1 VTDLG
6 TETGIEITNLSFG
19 YTKERL
25 FSDLDLTLRG
35 GNIYGLLGKN
45 GAGKTSLLKLICGLR
60 FPDAGS
66 CSVLGWEPRHRP
78 AALLEDIYFLPEEFY
93 TPPISA
99 DLYRQIYAPF
109 YPRFDAEAFREY
121 LGEFDL
127 PSGKRLS
134 ELSYG
139 QKKKFLLAFGL
150 STRCRLVLLDEPTNG
165 LDIPSKSQFRK
176 LLARAGEEDRIIL
189 ISTHQVRDMENLI
202 DPIIILDEGK
212 IIFQQPMYQV
222 TRCLQVEVQ
231 MDQPS
236 GDGVLYSE
244 KTLGGYVVVRKNESG
259 EETQLDLETLFN
271 TVIANRD
278 RIQEL
283 FVPEHMKVQEDLKV
297 ADDRNSASGDSTGGL
312 A

>member
-1 VTDLG
+1 MTENV
-6 TETGIEITNLSFG
+6 TETGIEIKNLCFG

-25 FSDLDLTLRG
+25 FSNLDLSLQG

-60 FPDAGS
+60 IPDSGA
-66 CSVLGWEPRHRP
+66 CSVLGWEPRNRP
-78 AALLEDIYFLPEEFY
+78 ASLLEDIYFLPEEFY
-93 TPPISA
+93 IPPISGE
-99 DLYRQIYAPF
+99 LYRQIYAPF
-109 YPRFDAEAFREY
+109 YPRFSLEAFRDY

-127 PSGKRLS
+127 PEKKRLS
-134 ELSYG
+134 EMSYG

-150 STRCRLVLLDEPTNG
+150 ATRCRLVLLDEPTNG

-176 LLARAGEEDRIIL
+176 LLAGAGQEERIIL

-202 DPIIILDEGK
+202 DPIIILDEGQ
-212 IIFQQPMYQV
+212 IIFQQPMYEV
-222 TRCLQVEVQ
+222 TRCLRVEMQ
-231 MDQPS
+231 MEQPS

-244 KTLGGYVVVRKNESG
+244 KALGGYVVVRRNQSG

-278 RIQEL
+278 RIGQL
-283 FVPEHMKVQEDLKV
+283 FAAQ
-297 ADDRNSASGDSTGGL
+297 SSTGG
-312 A
+312 AA

>member
-1 VTDLG
+1 MTESLL
-6 TETGIEITNLSFG
+6 ETGIEIRSLSFG

-25 FSDLDLTLRG
+25 FSNLDLTLRG

-60 FPDAGS
+60 FPDAGT
-66 CSVLGWEPRHRP
+66 CGVLGWEPQNRP

-93 TPPISA
+93 TPPITA

-109 YPRFDAEAFREY
+109 YPRFSAEAFREY

-127 PSGKRLS
+127 ATKKKLS

-165 LDIPSKSQFRK
+165 LDIPSKSQFRR
-176 LLARAGEEDRIIL
+176 LLAGAGQEDMIIL

-202 DPIIILDEGK
+202 DPIIILDEGQ
-212 IIFQQPMYQV
+212 IIFQQSMYEV
-222 TRCLQVEVQ
+222 TRCLQVEMQ
-231 MDQPS
+231 MEQPS

-244 KTLGGYVVVRKNESG
+244 KVLGGYVVVRRNESG

-278 RIQEL
+278 QIGKL
-283 FVPEHMKVQEDLKV
+283 FAQDCMQGPEP
-297 ADDRNSASGDSTGGL
+297 DSTGGL

>member
-1 VTDLG
+1 VT
-6 TETGIEITNLSFG
+6 ESGIEIRSLSFG

-25 FSDLDLTLRG
+25 FSDLDLTLHG

-45 GAGKTSLLKLICGLR
+45 GAGKTSLLKIICGLR
-60 FPDAGS
+60 FPQAGA
-66 CSVLGWEPRHRP
+66 CRVLGWEPQHRP
-78 AALLEDIYFLPEEFY
+78 ATLLEDIYFLPEEFHI
-93 TPPISA
+93 PPVSA
-99 DLYRQIYAPF
+99 DLYRQIYGPF
-109 YPRFDAEAFREY
+109 YPRFSVDVLKEY
-121 LGEFDL
+121 LREFDL
-127 PSGKRLS
+127 PSKKKLS

-150 STRCRLVLLDEPTNG
+150 ATRCRLVLLDEPTNG

-176 LLARAGEEDRIIL
+176 LLARAGAEERIVL

-212 IIFQQPMYQV
+212 ILFQQPMYEV
-222 TRCLQVEVQ
+222 SRRLQVEIQ
-231 MDQPS
+231 TEQPS

-244 KTLGGYVVVRKNESG
+244 KALGGYVVVRKNQSG

-278 RIQEL
+278 RIDKL
-283 FVPEHMKVQEDLKV
+283 FVPE
-297 ADDRNSASGDSTGGL
+297 DSTVTDDSSKGGL
-312 A
+312 S

>member
-1 VTDLG
+1 M
-6 TETGIEITNLSFG
+6 TESGIRIRDLSFG

-25 FSDLDLTLRG
+25 FSNLELSLHG

-60 FPDAGS
+60 FPDAGA
-66 CSVLGWEPRHRP
+66 CSVLGREPRRRP

-93 TPPISA
+93 TPAISG
-99 DLYRQIYAPF
+99 DLYRRIYAPF
-109 YPRFDAEAFREY
+109 YPNFSEEAFREY
-121 LGEFDL
+121 SLEFEL
-127 PSGKRLS
+127 PPGKKLS

-150 STRCRLVLLDEPTNG
+150 ATRCRLVLLDEPTNG

-202 DPIIILDEGK
+202 DPIIILDEGR
-212 IIFQQPMYQV
+212 IIFQQPMYEV
-222 TRCLQVEVQ
+222 TRRLQVAMEARE
-231 MDQPS
+231 PS
-236 GDGVLYSE
+236 GEGMLYAE
-244 KTLGGYVVVRKNESG
+244 KTLGGYVVVRTSSGG

-283 FVPEHMKVQEDLKV
+283 FLPADGSGKEDV
-297 ADDRNSASGDSTGGL
+297 
-312 A
+312 

>member
-1 VTDLG
+1 VTENV
-6 TETGIEITNLSFG
+6 TETGIEIKNLCFG

-25 FSDLDLTLRG
+25 FSNLDLSLQG

-60 FPDAGS
+60 IPDSGA
-66 CSVLGWEPRHRP
+66 CSVLGWEPRNRP
-78 AALLEDIYFLPEEFY
+78 ASLLEDIYFLPEEFY
-93 TPPISA
+93 IPPISGE
-99 DLYRQIYAPF
+99 LYRQIYAPF
-109 YPRFDAEAFREY
+109 YPRFSLEAFRDY

-127 PSGKRLS
+127 PEKKRLS
-134 ELSYG
+134 EMSYG

-150 STRCRLVLLDEPTNG
+150 ATRCRLVLLDEPTNG

-176 LLARAGEEDRIIL
+176 LLAGAGQEERIIL

-202 DPIIILDEGK
+202 DPIIILDEGQ
-212 IIFQQPMYQV
+212 IIFQQPMYEV
-222 TRCLQVEVQ
+222 TRCLRVEMQ
-231 MDQPS
+231 MEQPS

-244 KTLGGYVVVRKNESG
+244 KALGGYVVVRRNESG

-278 RIQEL
+278 RIGQL
-283 FVPEHMKVQEDLKV
+283 FAAQ
-297 ADDRNSASGDSTGGL
+297 SSTGG
-312 A
+312 AA

>member
-1 VTDLG
+1 MADLG

-93 TPPISA
+93 IPPISA

-109 YPRFDAEAFREY
+109 YPRFSMEAFREY
-121 LGEFDL
+121 LREFDL
-127 PSGKRLS
+127 LSGKRLS

-150 STRCRLVLLDEPTNG
+150 ASGCRLVLLDEPTNG

-176 LLARAGEEDRIIL
+176 LLARSGQEHRIIL

-202 DPIIILDEGK
+202 DPIIILDEGS
-212 IIFQQPMYQV
+212 IIFQQTMY
-222 TRCLQVEVQ
+222 EVSRRLEVGIEPQ
-231 MDQPS
+231 EPS
-236 GDGVLYSE
+236 GDGVLYAD
-244 KTLGGYVVVRKNESG
+244 KILGGWVVVRRNLSG
-259 EETQLDLETLFN
+259 EETQADLETLFN

-278 RIQEL
+278 RLEEL
-283 FVPEHMKVQEDLKV
+283 FPAAAE
-297 ADDRNSASGDSTGGL
+297 GGTT
-312 A
+312 